1 LATRQPTSS
10 NDGDESTTDHTDDL
24 NDTTLPLVYV
34 TAREL
39 RDAADADACGA
50 TGCTRDD
57 HLRPVT
63 TPDGRARV
71 LCRYH
76 EKHALGVT
84 S

>member
-1 LATRQPTSS
+1 LATRQTTFS
-10 NDGDESTTDHTDDL
+10 NDGDESTTDHADVLDKTD
-24 NDTTLPLVYV
+24 LPLVFT

-39 RDAADADACGA
+39 RDAANADACGA
-50 TGCTRDD
+50 TGCTRAD